1 MKGACQLALTSSF
14 GKGRRGQ
21 SSLLENPPVSLWR
34 SFLWRYSFLQ
44 RGIQISGPERDG
56 RGVEPGCRLKVA
68 WGCLHLT
75 ELCVSRSPLCPWPSY
90 LESQWFAII
99 ESKPPFWGGG
109 RHRAVQPLC
118 LGAGGGVR
126 LRAPPQSAHCEAT
139 SFAAWGVPCAA
150 VWYSSFCS
158 FADTHSVSSTSLSTL
173 HASWVLLS
181 RIIRP
186 FQFILAPI
194 FVTPFLMGF
203 CEKEKNS
210 CVQSNQKSLTPSY
223 RLFSKI
229 HSSRCVPPDHVEHRK
244 GGILLPK
251 EVSWQGNPIFPS
263 EKGFPSWEKYS
274 AGAIIG
280 L

>member
-1 MKGACQLALTSSF
+1 MKGACQPALTSSF

-109 RHRAVQPLC
+109 RQSRPAAVSRWGWGCPPPSPTPVCTLRGHFACCLRSSLCCCLILKSLQLCRHTLCVIYKLVDIACQLGSPLPYYSPFSIHTCSNFRHSFSHGVLWERKKFVCSIQPKVPNSFLPLIFKNTLLPLC
-118 LGAGGGVR
+118 SPW
-126 LRAPPQSAHCEAT
+126 LRWA
-139 SFAAWGVPCAA
+139 
-150 VWYSSFCS
+150 
-158 FADTHSVSSTSLSTL
+158 
-173 HASWVLLS
+173 
-181 RIIRP
+181 
-186 FQFILAPI
+186 
-194 FVTPFLMGF
+194 
-203 CEKEKNS
+203 
-210 CVQSNQKSLTPSY
+210 
-223 RLFSKI
+223 
-229 HSSRCVPPDHVEHRK
+229 
-244 GGILLPK
+244 
-251 EVSWQGNPIFPS
+251 
-263 EKGFPSWEKYS
+263 
-274 AGAIIG
+274 
-280 L
+280 